1 MPRNVQRLIALC
13 LILIWGPATMCCA
26 LEAAGV
32 ENLCASEDCH
42 SPNSANAPLDGCN
55 IVESGDFQGVVPT
68 FKTAPSVTFICACL
82 ICLKAAVEAPGAVEF
97 AVRDNERPRDCTVGW
112 HFERRA
118 AALAHAP
125 DSLIA

>member
-1 MPRNVQRLIALC
+1 
-13 LILIWGPATMCCA
+13 MCCA

-42 SPNSANAPLDGCN
+42 LSNGTNAPLHGCN
-55 IVESGDFQGVVPT
+55 IVESGGFQSVVPT
-68 FKTAPSVTFICACL
+68 FKTAPSATFVCACL
-82 ICLKAAVEAPGAVEF
+82 ICLKPAAEAPADVEF
-97 AVRDNERPRDCTVGW
+97 AVIRDYERPRDWTVRW